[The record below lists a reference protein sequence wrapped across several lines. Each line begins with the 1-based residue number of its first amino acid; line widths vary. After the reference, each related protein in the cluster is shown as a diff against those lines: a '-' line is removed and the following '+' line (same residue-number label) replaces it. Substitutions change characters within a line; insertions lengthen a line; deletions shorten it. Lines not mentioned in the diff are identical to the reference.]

1 MLEGHVALVGDHRP
15 ELGLDGHRFKADFEE
30 LGVLK
35 RERVLRLRLVELPE
49 GGLHGAQ
56 ALRPAPR
63 ASRRVNR
70 RTTCREAAPRPRAAR
85 PTAAERATP
94 ASAARPR

>member
-1 MLEGHVALVGDHRP
+1 MLEGHVALVGAHRP
-15 ELGLDGHRFKADFEE
+15 ELGLNGHRLEADFEE

-56 ALRPAPR
+56 DLRAAPQ
-63 ASRRVNR
+63 ASRWVNR
-70 RTTCREAAPRPRAAR
+70 RRTCPAAAPTERAQPTPAAGRPRVAGSAR
-85 PTAAERATP
+85 
-94 ASAARPR
+94 S